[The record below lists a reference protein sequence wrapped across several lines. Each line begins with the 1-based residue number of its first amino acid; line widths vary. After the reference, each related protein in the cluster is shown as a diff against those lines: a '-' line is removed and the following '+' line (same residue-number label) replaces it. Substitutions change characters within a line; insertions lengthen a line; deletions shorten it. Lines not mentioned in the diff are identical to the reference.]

1 MVITEVTLEKNL
13 VDSQVA
19 AMLLNITTNN
29 LRQLVFRGKLIPVC
43 RDKRKSQFALS
54 DIQAM
59 QAKRTSRTI
68 IKDASVVEVL
78 P

>member
-29 LRQLVFRGKLIPVC
+29 LRQLVFRGKLIPVG
-43 RDKRKSQFALS
+43 RHKRKSHFALS

-68 IKDASVVEVL
+68 IKDASAVEVL